1 MMKVIKKIAKIIVII
16 IDDIIEELRRPAD
29 TEPPVP
35 VKPKEEER

>member
-1 MMKVIKKIAKIIVII
+1 MKVFKKIMKVIEII

-35 VKPKEEER
+35 VKPKEEEK